1 MRIVFFDFK
10 GNSQCWSWCSY
21 KTSCQTASRDCMHA
35 SNVFLNSTSS
45 TTTLDST
52 VCMLACNV
60 FLNSTPGMLQLFNI
74 KIRLHCAQQHFYNTC
89 LHCVKFISIFQSAFF
104 SNTNETCCKMCLRL
118 HCLLQVNIK
127 KDQQWNV
134 CQVAQPVA
142 IFNIG
147 PNLHSNISHPL
158 WLAHDSVYQK

>member
-10 GNSQCWSWCSY
+10 GNSQCSY

-52 VCMLACNV
+52 VCRLACNV

-74 KIRLHCAQQHFYNTC
+74 KIRLHCAQRHFYNTC
-89 LHCVKFISIFQSAFF
+89 LHCVKFISIFQSAFAPLKHAARCV
-104 SNTNETCCKMCLRL
+104 SDYIACCKSILKKTSNETCVKL
-118 HCLLQVNIK
+118 HSLLQYSTLDPTCTRTFLIHC
-127 KDQQWNV
+127 D
-134 CQVAQPVA
+134 
-142 IFNIG
+142 
-147 PNLHSNISHPL
+147 
-158 WLAHDSVYQK
+158 